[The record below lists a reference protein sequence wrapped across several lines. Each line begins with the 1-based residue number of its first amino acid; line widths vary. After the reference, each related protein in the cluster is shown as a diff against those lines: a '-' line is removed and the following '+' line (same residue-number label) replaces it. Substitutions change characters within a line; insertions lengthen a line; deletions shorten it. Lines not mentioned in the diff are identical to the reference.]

1 MKKEKETKTEKGKEY
16 KKKKRN
22 DSKEI
27 NEEKELKKLQRLKV
41 STPQL
46 LISIKSMSA
55 LLKAGIAISETV
67 ETLSDQSSDEN
78 LNKIYTYINRKI
90 ESGSTLAEAMA
101 YFPKIFS
108 EEIVSVVQAGEEGG
122 SLENNLVFI
131 AETIKKEY
139 ELNKKLKG
147 AIIYPLIIISLT
159 VVEFIGMI
167 FIVLPKLE
175 SVFSSFPEVPPF
187 TRFIMDSAQYIREHW
202 MIILGIILVIIAAI
216 WIFLRT
222 KPGKRF
228 LSWLSINFPILKKLF
243 SSNILASFSRTL
255 SVLLMSGIPLSKA
268 LDITASTTSNYKYS
282 EILKDVQE
290 NTERGK
296 QVSDSLEN
304 YEKYFNKS
312 FVKMVEVGESS
323 GTLEDSLMYL
333 HEYYSQEVDE
343 MSNNIVTFVEPILL
357 IFVGLI
363 IGLLGVTVLLPMYQ
377 LMGTINA

>member
-1 MKKEKETKTEKGKEY
+1 MKKEKKEKKTEK
-16 KKKKRN
+16 KKGGN
-22 DSKEI
+22 I
-27 NEEKELKKLQRLKV
+27 NEEKEIKKLKKLKV

-78 LNKIYTYINRKI
+78 LNKIYKYINKKI
-90 ESGSTLAEAMA
+90 QSGSTLAEAMA
-101 YFPKIFS
+101 HFPKIFS
-108 EEIVSVVQAGEEGG
+108 EEIISVVQAGEEGG

-131 AETIKKEY
+131 SETIKKEY

-175 SVFSSFPEVPPF
+175 SVFSSFPDVPPF
-187 TRFIMDSAQYIREHW
+187 TQFIMDAAQYVRDHW
-202 MIILGIILVIIAAI
+202 MIILGIVLLIVIAI
-216 WIFLRT
+216 WIFLKT
-222 KPGKRF
+222 KTGKRF
-228 LSWLSINFPILKKLF
+228 ISWLSINFPILKKLF

-255 SVLLMSGIPLSKA
+255 SVLLMSGIPLSEA

-282 EILKDVQE
+282 KILKDVQE
-290 NTERGK
+290 NTKKGK
-296 QVSDSLEN
+296 QVSDSLEK

>member
-22 DSKEI
+22 DRKEI

>member
-1 MKKEKETKTEKGKEY
+1 MKKDKETKIKKEKRSKKEKK
-16 KKKKRN
+16 N
-22 DSKEI
+22 DSKQI

-67 ETLSDQSSDEN
+67 DTLSDQSSDEN